1 MAEPGTGGQAVHGQA
16 AQGPV
21 TQGQAA
27 PAGQVPPARTA
38 LVTGASRGIG
48 REIAL
53 GLARAGLDVALLA
66 RDAERLG
73 SVAAEVR
80 ALGVAAVE
88 VTADVSDPAAVRAAV
103 DRVEEALGSI
113 DLLVNNAG
121 VLESEHPLWEADP
134 DEWWSVFETN
144 VRGPFLFDRCVVP
157 GMIARGGGR
166 VVDLASG
173 ASSHEMRGGS
183 SAYNASKTALVRLG
197 ANLHDDGFRHGLRV
211 FELAPGVVRTDM
223 STGMTLHQGR
233 TEWTPVERVTDV
245 VNAIAAGE
253 LDACSGW
260 FLRVSDDTPD
270 SLRERAAQAA
280 AEGTEGTARRLRVLP
295 AGSDDPLK
303 RALTGR

>member
-1 MAEPGTGGQAVHGQA
+1 MP
-16 AQGPV
+16 
-21 TQGQAA
+21 
-27 PAGQVPPARTA
+27 PPARTA

-66 RDAERLG
+66 RDPARLEAVAE
-73 SVAAEVR
+73 EVR
-80 ALGVAAVE
+80 ALGRTAVV
-88 VTADVSDPAAVRAAV
+88 VTTDVSDPAAVRAAV
-103 DRVEEALGSI
+103 GQAERALGSI

-121 VLESEHPLWEADP
+121 ALESEHPLWEADP

-144 VRGPFLFDRCVVP
+144 VRAPFLFDRYTVP
-157 GMIARGGGR
+157 GMIERGGGR

-173 ASSHEMRGGS
+173 ASSHEMAGGS
-183 SAYNASKTALVRLG
+183 SAYNASKTALVRMG
-197 ANLHDDGFRHGLRV
+197 TNLHNDGFEHGIRV

-223 STGMTLHQGR
+223 STSMTLHEGR

-260 FLRVSDDTPD
+260 FLRVTHDTPD
-270 SLRERAAQAA
+270 SLKALAAQVA
-280 AEGTEGTARRLRVLP
+280 AEGVERTARRLRVLP
-295 AGSDDPLK
+295 AGSHDPL
-303 RALTGR
+303 ADSLTQR

>member
-1 MAEPGTGGQAVHGQA
+1 MADAPA
-16 AQGPV
+16 AG
-21 TQGQAA
+21 AA
-27 PAGQVPPARTA
+27 PAAGTPSGAPAAVPPARTA

-53 GLARAGLDVALLA
+53 GLARAGVHVALLA
-66 RDAERLG
+66 RDAARLEA
-73 SVAAEVR
+73 VAAEVR
-80 ALGVAAVE
+80 AAGVDAV
-88 VTADVSDPAAVRAAV
+88 VLAADVSDPAAVRTAV
-103 DRVEEALGSI
+103 EQAQDALGSV

-121 VLESEHPLWEADP
+121 AIESEHPLWEADP

-144 VRGPFLFDRCVVP
+144 VRGPFLFSRWTVP

-183 SAYNASKTALVRLG
+183 SAYNASKTALLRMG
-197 ANLHDDGFRHGLRV
+197 ANLHDDGFCHGIRV
-211 FELAPGVVRTDM
+211 FELAPGVVKTDM
-223 STGMTLHQGR
+223 STGMTLHEGR

-253 LDACSGW
+253 LDMCSGW
-260 FLRVSDDTPD
+260 FLRVSDDTPE
-270 SLRERAAQAA
+270 SLRARAAEA
-280 AEGTEGTARRLRVLP
+280 AEQGAEGTARRLRVLP
-295 AGSDDPLK
+295 AGSGDPLT

>member
-1 MAEPGTGGQAVHGQA
+1 MADAVAEPGG
-16 AQGPV
+16 
-21 TQGQAA
+21 A
-27 PAGQVPPARTA
+27 PVPPARTA

-53 GLARAGLDVALLA
+53 GLARAGVHVALLA
-66 RDAERLG
+66 RDAEL
-73 SVAAEVR
+73 VR
-80 ALGVAAVE
+80 AVAEAVRAEGVTAVE
-88 VTADVSDPAAVRAAV
+88 LTADVTDPDAVRAAV
-103 DRVEEALGSI
+103 AQAEAGLGAI

-121 VLESEHPLWEADP
+121 ALESEHALWEADP

-144 VRGPFLFDRCVVP
+144 VRGPFLFDRHVVP

-166 VVDLASG
+166 VIDLASG

-183 SAYNASKTALVRLG
+183 SAYNASKTALLRLG
-197 ANLHDDGFRHGLRV
+197 TALHDEGFEHGLRV

-260 FLRVSDDTPD
+260 FLRASDDTPA
-270 SLRERAAQAA
+270 SLKERTARAA
-280 AEGTEGTARRLRVLP
+280 AEGTQATARRLRVLP
-295 AGSDDPLK
+295 AGSDDPMAE
-303 RALTGR
+303 ALTGR